1 MKYKLTKETKEVYG
15 LKLFRIEALK
25 DFGDVEKGEKGGW
38 IEKEENLSQENNAWI
53 YGNARVYGNA
63 EIYGNA
69 SVYGDARVYGNA
81 SVYGNAEIYGNAS
94 VYGNARVYGNAS
106 VYGDAEIY
114 GKKLISGYFYHTKE
128 KSEKIEIME
137 NDEDYETLYSEP
149 KYEEEGTKKQ
159 ELLKNNL

>member
-69 SVYGDARVYGNA
+69 SVYGNAR
-81 SVYGNAEIYGNAS
+81 VYGNAEIYGNARVYDDAEIYGKAS
-94 VYGNARVYGNAS
+94 VYGN
-106 VYGDAEIY
+106 AEIY

>member
-53 YGNARVYGNA
+53 YGNASVYGNA

-69 SVYGDARVYGNA
+69 SVYGDAW
-81 SVYGNAEIYGNAS
+81 
-94 VYGNARVYGNAS
+94 
-106 VYGDAEIY
+106 IY

>member
-63 EIYGNA
+63 
-69 SVYGDARVYGNA
+69 
-81 SVYGNAEIYGNAS
+81 SVYGNTEI
-94 VYGNARVYGNAS
+94 YGNAS

>member
-69 SVYGDARVYGNA
+69 SVYGDAW
-81 SVYGNAEIYGNAS
+81 
-94 VYGNARVYGNAS
+94 
-106 VYGDAEIY
+106 IY

>member
-69 SVYGDARVYGNA
+69 SVYGDAW
-81 SVYGNAEIYGNAS
+81 
-94 VYGNARVYGNAS
+94 
-106 VYGDAEIY
+106 IY
-114 GKKLISGYFYHTKE
+114 GKKLISGYFYQTKE

>member
-25 DFGDVEKGEKGGW
+25 DFGDVEKGKKGGW

-53 YGNARVYGNA
+53 YGNARVYG
-63 EIYGNA
+63 
-69 SVYGDARVYGNA
+69 DARIYGNA
-81 SVYGNAEIYGNAS
+81 SVYGNAEI
-94 VYGNARVYGNAS
+94 YGNAS

>member
-94 VYGNARVYGNAS
+94 VYG
-106 VYGDAEIY
+106 DAWIY

>member
-69 SVYGDARVYGNA
+69 SVYGNA
-81 SVYGNAEIYGNAS
+81 WIYGNAS
-94 VYGNARVYGNAS
+94 VYGNAWIYGNAS

>member
-69 SVYGDARVYGNA
+69 SVYGDA
-81 SVYGNAEIYGNAS
+81 
-94 VYGNARVYGNAS
+94 
-106 VYGDAEIY
+106 EIY

>member
-53 YGNARVYGNA
+53 YGNARVYDDA
-63 EIYGNA
+63 EIYGK
-69 SVYGDARVYGNA
+69 A
-81 SVYGNAEIYGNAS
+81 SVYGN
-94 VYGNARVYGNAS
+94 
-106 VYGDAEIY
+106 AEIY

>member
-53 YGNARVYGNA
+53 YGNA
-63 EIYGNA
+63 
-69 SVYGDARVYGNA
+69 SVYGDAW
-81 SVYGNAEIYGNAS
+81 
-94 VYGNARVYGNAS
+94 
-106 VYGDAEIY
+106 IY